1 MSPSLSL
8 RWEVGSN
15 PKAGKGKGRARN
27 GPWGLLVLPDQPNRK
42 PGPGG
47 PGRMGKVVCQDQYL
61 EKPMGSAKGDSILG
75 EARGP
80 MVMLPL
86 MPRVSGSGQAWA

>member
-1 MSPSLSL
+1 
-8 RWEVGSN
+8 
-15 PKAGKGKGRARN
+15 
-27 GPWGLLVLPDQPNRK
+27 
-42 PGPGG
+42 
-47 PGRMGKVVCQDQYL
+47 MGKVVCQDQYL
-61 EKPMGSAKGDSILG
+61 EKPMGSAKGDSILS

>member
-1 MSPSLSL
+1 
-8 RWEVGSN
+8 
-15 PKAGKGKGRARN
+15 
-27 GPWGLLVLPDQPNRK
+27 
-42 PGPGG
+42 
-47 PGRMGKVVCQDQYL
+47 MGKVVCQDQYL